1 MGKWRF
7 HGLATA
13 VLIFLSA
20 SALAQASHATYERD
34 WTVDGTRDR
43 LLSTAQRLFGDDAAF
58 YISLPREEA
67 DRELV
72 ANQFAFAFHGVPER
86 EIDLASGHK
95 LFVGADPDSIRE
107 KALVLT
113 DADRATIRA
122 LAIVHRS
129 CGGKQRRE
137 AQTGKFTTCPR
148 ATTLTFFV
156 RDGEPLAPQPREEVT
171 QWVRA
176 EARRYN
182 DAVKQQ
188 ALATGRNFVKT
199 IDVEV
204 KAVRAR

>member
-1 MGKWRF
+1 MGKWRL
-7 HGLATA
+7 HGLAA
-13 VLIFLSA
+13 VVLICWSA
-20 SALAQASHATYERD
+20 SSLAQTYDRD
-34 WTVDGTRDR
+34 WTIDGTRDA
-43 LLSTAQRLFGDDAAF
+43 LLSAAGRFFGDDAAF

-67 DRELV
+67 GRELV

-86 EIDLASGHK
+86 EIDLESGHK

-129 CGGKQRRE
+129 CGGKQRRDT
-137 AQTGKFTTCPR
+137 QTNKLTTCPR

-156 RDGEPLAPQPREEVT
+156 RDGERLDAGPREEVT
-171 QWVRA
+171 RWVRA

-182 DAVKQQ
+182 QAVKEQ
-188 ALATGRNFVKT
+188 ALATGRNLVDT